1 MTDADH
7 HSDLAVSLRPITAET
22 VLDIVKL
29 RVGPDQEQFVAPNA
43 VSLAQAL
50 FSPTAWYRAIYAAAS
65 PVGFVMLDDDPSQ
78 HTYFLWRFM
87 IAAEHQGRGYGRRAL
102 GLVVEYVRS
111 RPGAVEL
118 RTSYV
123 PGEGSPGPFYHRL
136 GFEDTGE
143 VDDGERVLRLPLP

>member
-7 HSDLAVSLRPITAET
+7 HSALPVSLRPITAET
-22 VLDIVKL
+22 VLEIVKL
-29 RVGPDQEQFVAPNA
+29 RVRPDQEQFVAPNA

-50 FSPTAWYRAIYAAAS
+50 FSPTAWYRAIYAAES

-118 RTSYV
+118 RT
-123 PGEGSPGPFYHRL
+123 
-136 GFEDTGE
+136 
-143 VDDGERVLRLPLP
+143 